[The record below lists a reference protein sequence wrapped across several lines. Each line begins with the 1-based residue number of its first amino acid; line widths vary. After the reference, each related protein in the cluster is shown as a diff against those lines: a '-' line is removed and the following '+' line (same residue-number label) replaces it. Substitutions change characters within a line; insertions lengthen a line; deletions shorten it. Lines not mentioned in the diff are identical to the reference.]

1 MKHVKLVVVGGATQ
15 ATEILIRPP
24 VVLGRGREAS
34 IPLPHPLVS
43 RLHCEIV
50 QRRGRLVVRDLGS
63 LNGTFVGN
71 QRVSESVLPPGEL
84 LTVGSVTFRAE
95 YEVDAD
101 LLPPTEGPVA
111 AASSNRADEEFSQLS
126 ASDLPP
132 ALECQLETGDHP
144 LDNVAFAVPV
154 SDDGHRDQGDADP
167 PALTEGVAPTIPDRA
182 DEKFS
187 QLSASDLPPALECQ
201 LETDDHPLDNVAFA
215 VPVSDD
221 GHEDQGDSDPPAPS
235 EESVEPVSEA
245 EPKPSRLMSDQET
258 RDLADPDVEADESTP
273 DASPKGVDSLDF
285 SVAPESEELDRGGPL
300 SNSPFDSIV
309 DEDLRRFLSDLD

>member
-132 ALECQLETGDHP
+132 ALECQLET
-144 LDNVAFAVPV
+144 
-154 SDDGHRDQGDADP
+154 
-167 PALTEGVAPTIPDRA
+167 
-182 DEKFS
+182 
-187 QLSASDLPPALECQ
+187 
-201 LETDDHPLDNVAFA
+201 DDHPLDNVAFA

-245 EPKPSRLMSDQET
+245 ESKPSRLMSDQET